1 MKKGKI
7 SQKDIQKAMEKD
19 RKRSEGRVANNL
31 EQDAA
36 MVRLQAKLS
45 QPSTMAVLRR
55 MKDR

>member
-1 MKKGKI
+1 MKVSKKQI
-7 SQKDIQKAMEKD
+7 AKWQDQE

-36 MVRLQAKLS
+36 WERLKEKLEK
-45 QPSTMAVLRR
+45 PETLAVLKR

>member
-7 SQKDIQKAMEKD
+7 SQKDIQKALEKD

-36 MVRLQAKLS
+36 MERLKAKLS
-45 QPSTMAVLRR
+45 QPVLRR